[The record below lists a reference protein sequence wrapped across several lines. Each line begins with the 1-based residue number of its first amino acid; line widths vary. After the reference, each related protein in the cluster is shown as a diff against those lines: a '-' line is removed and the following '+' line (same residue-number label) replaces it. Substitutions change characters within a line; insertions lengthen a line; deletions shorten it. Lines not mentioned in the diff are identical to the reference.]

1 MNIAVIGWGSLIWNP
16 GKLDIETEW
25 RTDGPKLPIEFARVS
40 NGDRLTLVLVDG
52 APLQTTLWSKS
63 RKTTLADAVK
73 DLQTREGTSEPNIG
87 RWAATQ
93 TLKSHGLDVVQIIS
107 VWATNHALDG
117 VVWTALGPKMPD
129 GNNGLASNDEYIGYL
144 NSLVANERDQ
154 AAREY
159 IENAPVQIDT
169 PMRRRIRETFG
180 WK

>member
-1 MNIAVIGWGSLIWNP
+1 MNIAVIGWGSLIWDSR
-16 GKLDIETEW
+16 KLDIEPEW
-25 RTDGPKLPIEFARVS
+25 HADGPKLPIEFARVS
-40 NGDRLTLVLVDG
+40 KGDRLTLVLVDG
-52 APLQTTLWSKS
+52 APLQKTLWAKS

-73 DLQTREGTSEPNIG
+73 DLQAREGTSEQNIG
-87 RWAATQ
+87 RWAATK
-93 TLKSHGLDVVQIIS
+93 TMTSHGLGEVPIIS
-107 VWATNHALDG
+107 AWATNHTLDG
-117 VVWTALGPKMPD
+117 VVWTALGPKRPD